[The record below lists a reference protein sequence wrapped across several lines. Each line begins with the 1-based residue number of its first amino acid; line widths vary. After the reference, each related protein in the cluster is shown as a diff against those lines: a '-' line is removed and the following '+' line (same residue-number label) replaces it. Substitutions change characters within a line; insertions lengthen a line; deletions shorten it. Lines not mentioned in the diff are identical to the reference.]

1 LFNFTCMKATT
12 MTLTGKR
19 QSVFPLDW
27 CKRQGLE
34 NGGALNVYEVGDALV
49 IEPVKPPPRQLVEA
63 MFSQPPAGRH
73 SRKEAATI
81 VERALNKVR
90 GARRH

>member
-1 LFNFTCMKATT
+1 MKATT

-27 CKRQGLE
+27 RKRQGLE
-34 NGGALNVYEVGDALV
+34 NGGALNVFEVGNALV
-49 IEPVKPPPRQLVEA
+49 IESVKPPPPELVEG

-81 VERALNKVR
+81 VERSIKKVR
-90 GARRH
+90 GARRR